1 MDEGCAVTAPKIIY
15 LATVDWFFCSHF
27 LERAVAARAAGYEV
41 MVITHIQHERERMA
55 QLGLRVVALDMGRR
69 SVNPLAALVTLWRL
83 TALYRAESPSLVHH
97 IALKPILIGSLAAR
111 FAGIRGV
118 VNAVVGMGFAYSSS
132 HWLAKLLRPMITMV
146 LKRLLNPPG
155 SRVVFENQDDLESS
169 VALGTVR
176 RRDAVLIR
184 GAGVQP
190 QTQSIDRASHDVPVV
205 VLVARMLWDKGI
217 QEYVTAARILRRQ
230 GVKVR
235 CLLVGG
241 VDHGNRATIDE
252 NTLLRWSVDGVVEW
266 LGFRS
271 DVVELLSRADIACLP
286 SYREG
291 LPKSLLEAMAAGLP
305 CVTTDV
311 PGCREAVRHADNG
324 LLVPAGDP
332 MALAKAL
339 RQLIEDPAM
348 RASMGARGRER
359 VQQEFSSQHVIAQ
372 TLALYKTVLTL

>member
-1 MDEGCAVTAPKIIY
+1 MTAPKIIY
-15 LATVDWFFCSHF
+15 LVTVDWFFCSHF

-41 MVITHIQHERERMA
+41 LVVTHIQHERERLE
-55 QLGLRVVALDMGRR
+55 QLGLRVTALDMGRR

-83 TALYRAESPSLVHH
+83 TALYRAERPSIVHH

-111 FAGIRGV
+111 LAGIRGV

-132 HWLAKLLRPMITMV
+132 HWLAKLLRPLMTVV

-155 SRVVFENQDDLESS
+155 SHVVFENHDDLETS
-169 VALGTVR
+169 VALGTVKR
-176 RRDAVLIR
+176 QDAVLIR

-190 QTQSIDRASHDVPVV
+190 QTQNIDITPHDIPLV

-217 QEYVTAARILRRQ
+217 QEYVTAAQLLRQQ

-241 VDHGNRATIDE
+241 VDQDNRASLDE
-252 NTLLRWSVDGVVEW
+252 ATLQRWNAEGVVEW
-266 LGFRS
+266 LGFRT
-271 DVVELLSRADIACLP
+271 DVAQLLTQADIACLP

-291 LPKSLLEAMAAGLP
+291 LPKALLEAMAAGLP

-311 PGCREAVRHADNG
+311 PGCREAVRHGDNG
-324 LLVPAGDP
+324 LLVPARHP
-332 MALAKAL
+332 EALAQAL
-339 RQLIEDPAM
+339 KQLIEDPAM
-348 RASMGARGRER
+348 RARMGARGRER
-359 VQQEFSSQHVIAQ
+359 VQQEFSSQQVIAQ
-372 TLALYKTVLTL
+372 TLALYQTVVAS